1 MKKLLASI
9 LAVVLA
15 LSLSVPALAAPA
27 PDAAPED
34 VIPISGAL
42 DEDSDPWAEE
52 RAYLDAHPGLEE
64 QLRASAYD
72 YFAQEYLYYDSPE
85 EYMEYWE
92 MTEEEFLDEM
102 VLEQTWEL
110 IQAEGRQERI
120 DALKEALGGVPGQIG
135 VMLNGEYVQ
144 FPDAV
149 PEVTGGR
156 TMVPVRPIVE
166 ALGGQA
172 GMEDGKV
179 ICEADG
185 VRLTFTPGVSEV
197 LTEYTGG
204 ELPGDGQMFPMDCA
218 PYIKGGRTYV
228 PVRFLGEILG
238 YRVGW
243 DSEFE
248 TAVLTDP
255 EALAAEID
263 GRFTILNRV
272 LAVQGYPM
280 EEGKSLRGAVKGDLT
295 FTAFDTLNGNATYTA
310 ALTGSELFN
319 TQAVN
324 GSYALTLSDNL
335 ADELVKLLAGQGLSE
350 EEAEELRAA
359 LRKLELDY
367 IITRKGLAWVSSPLL
382 NQAGGAEDVWLG
394 LAMDPQVM
402 EAVFAQLGQTAT
414 VSEQYLAVYED
425 SVLSWAAVMED
436 ADAME
441 ELLGDKCFTTA
452 NGVSTLRW
460 DLDALIDWALRDYDP
475 DTFTEEEL
483 AELRREMAREYKELE
498 YTLTVDSQGNAR
510 VSALIHTLPQH
521 IGDGSARLSLEE
533 SVRWGRTSMT
543 VDLHIA
549 NVGAMRF
556 TLTSELWA
564 DPATPETQPPEGSTV
579 VDAGELLDP

>member
-15 LSLSVPALAAPA
+15 LSLSVPALAAPV
-27 PDAAPED
+27 PEDTPED
-34 VIPISGAL
+34 VIPISGVL

-110 IQAEGRQERI
+110 IQAEERQERI

-135 VMLNGEYVQ
+135 VMLNGAYVQ

-238 YRVGW
+238 CRVGW

-280 EEGKSLRGAVKGDLT
+280 EEGKSLRGTVKGDLT

-310 ALTGSELFN
+310 TLTGSELFN

-367 IITRKGLAWVSSPLL
+367 IITRKGLAWVRSPLL

-394 LAMDPQVM
+394 LAMDPQAM
-402 EAVFAQLGQTAT
+402 EAVFAQLGRTAA

-521 IGDGSARLSLEE
+521 IGDASARLSLEE
-533 SVRWGRTSMT
+533 SVRSGRTSMT

-549 NVGAMRF
+549 NVGTMRF
-556 TLTSELWA
+556 TLTSELRA
-564 DPATPETQPPEGSTV
+564 DPGAPEDQPPEGSTV

>member
-1 MKKLLASI
+1 MKKLT
-9 LAVVLA
+9 AVLLSLA
-15 LSLSVPALAAPA
+15 LSLSLTVPAFAAPA
-27 PDAAPED
+27 PED
-34 VIPISGAL
+34 IIPINGIL
-42 DEDSDPWAEE
+42 EEDFDLWAEE
-52 RAYLDAHPGLEE
+52 RAYLDAHPGLED

-72 YFAQEYLYYDSPE
+72 YFAQEYPYYDSPE

-102 VLEQTWEL
+102 VLYQMWEL
-110 IQAEGRQERI
+110 LKAEEHQNQV
-120 DALKEALGGVPGQIG
+120 DALKEAMGGVPGQIG
-135 VMLNGEYVQ
+135 VMLNGEYVR
-144 FPDAV
+144 FPDAI

-172 GMEDGKV
+172 EMTDGKV
-179 ICEADG
+179 ICQAGG
-185 VRLTFTPGVSEV
+185 VRLTFTPGSSEV

-238 YRVGW
+238 YRVSW
-243 DSEFE
+243 DSDFE
-248 TAVLTDP
+248 TAVLTDL

-263 GRFTILNRV
+263 GRFTILNRM
-272 LAVQGYPM
+272 LAVQSYTM
-280 EEGKSLRGAVKGDLT
+280 EEGKSLRGTVKGDLT
-295 FTAFDTLNGNATYTA
+295 FTAFDTLNGNTTYTA

-335 ADELVKLLAGQGLSE
+335 ADELVKLLAGQGLPE
-350 EEAEELRAA
+350 EEVEELRAA

-382 NQAGGAEDVWLG
+382 NQAGGGEDIWLG
-394 LAMDPQVM
+394 LAADPQVM

-414 VSEQYLAVYED
+414 VSEQYLATYED
-425 SVLSWAAVMED
+425 SALSWAAAMD
-436 ADAME
+436 YADAME
-441 ELLGDKCFTTA
+441 ELLGDKCFTTTD
-452 NGVSTLRW
+452 GVSTLRW

-483 AELRREMAREYKELE
+483 AELRREMAKEYKELE
-498 YTLTVDSQGNAR
+498 YTLTVDSRGNGR

-521 IGDGSARLSLEE
+521 IGDTSARLSLEE
-533 SVRWGRTSMT
+533 SVRSGRTSMT
-543 VDLHIA
+543 VNLHIA
-549 NVGAMRF
+549 NVGTMKF
-556 TLTSELWA
+556 TLTSELRT

-579 VDAGELLDP
+579 VDAGEMLDP

>member
-1 MKKLLASI
+1 MKKLT
-9 LAVVLA
+9 AVLLSLA
-15 LSLSVPALAAPA
+15 LSLSLTVPAFAAPA
-27 PDAAPED
+27 PED
-34 VIPISGAL
+34 IIPINGIL
-42 DEDSDPWAEE
+42 EEDFDLWAEE
-52 RAYLDAHPGLEE
+52 RAYLDAHPGLED

-72 YFAQEYLYYDSPE
+72 YFAQEYPYYDSPE

-102 VLEQTWEL
+102 VLYQTWEL
-110 IQAEGRQERI
+110 LKAEEHQNQV
-120 DALKEALGGVPGQIG
+120 DALKEAMGGVPGQIG
-135 VMLNGEYVQ
+135 VMLNGEYVR
-144 FPDAV
+144 FPDAI

-172 GMEDGKV
+172 EMTDGKV
-179 ICEADG
+179 ICQAGG
-185 VRLTFTPGVSEV
+185 VRLTFTPGSSEV

-204 ELPGDGQMFPMDCA
+204 KLPGDGQMFPMDCA

-238 YRVGW
+238 YRVSW
-243 DSEFE
+243 DSDFE

-263 GRFTILNRV
+263 GRFTILNRM
-272 LAVQGYPM
+272 LAVQSYTM
-280 EEGKSLRGAVKGDLT
+280 EEGKSLRGTVKGDLT
-295 FTAFDTLNGNATYTA
+295 FTAFDTLNGNTTYTA

-335 ADELVKLLAGQGLSE
+335 ADELVKLLAGQGLPE
-350 EEAEELRAA
+350 EEVEELRAA

-382 NQAGGAEDVWLG
+382 NQAGGGEDIWLG
-394 LAMDPQVM
+394 LAADLQVM

-414 VSEQYLAVYED
+414 VSEQYLATYED
-425 SVLSWAAVMED
+425 SALSWAAAMD
-436 ADAME
+436 YADAME
-441 ELLGDKCFTTA
+441 ELLGDKCFTTTD
-452 NGVSTLRW
+452 GVSTLRW

-483 AELRREMAREYKELE
+483 AELRREMAKEYKELE
-498 YTLTVDSQGNAR
+498 YTLTVDSRGNGR

-521 IGDGSARLSLEE
+521 IGDSSARLSLEE
-533 SVRWGRTSMT
+533 SVRSGRTSMT
-543 VDLHIA
+543 VNLHIA
-549 NVGAMRF
+549 NVGTMKF
-556 TLTSELWA
+556 TLTSELRT

-579 VDAGELLDP
+579 VDAGEMLDP

>member
-1 MKKLLASI
+1 MKKLT
-9 LAVVLA
+9 AVLLSLA
-15 LSLSVPALAAPA
+15 LSLSLTVPAFAAPA
-27 PDAAPED
+27 PED
-34 VIPISGAL
+34 IIPINGIL
-42 DEDSDPWAEE
+42 EEDFDLWAEE
-52 RAYLDAHPGLEE
+52 RAYLDAHPGLED

-72 YFAQEYLYYDSPE
+72 YFAQEYPYYDSPE

-102 VLEQTWEL
+102 VLYQTWEL
-110 IQAEGRQERI
+110 LKAEEHQNQV
-120 DALKEALGGVPGQIG
+120 DALKEAMGGVPGQIG
-135 VMLNGEYVQ
+135 VMLNGEYVR
-144 FPDAV
+144 FPDAI

-172 GMEDGKV
+172 EMTDGKV
-179 ICEADG
+179 ICQAGG
-185 VRLTFTPGVSEV
+185 VRLTFTPGSSEV

-238 YRVGW
+238 YRVSW
-243 DSEFE
+243 DSDFE
-248 TAVLTDP
+248 TAVLTDL

-263 GRFTILNRV
+263 GRFTILNRM
-272 LAVQGYPM
+272 LAVQSYTM
-280 EEGKSLRGAVKGDLT
+280 EEGKSLRGTVKGDLT
-295 FTAFDTLNGNATYTA
+295 FTAFDTLNGNTTYTA
-310 ALTGSELFN
+310 ALTGNELFN

-335 ADELVKLLAGQGLSE
+335 ADELVKLLAGQGLPE
-350 EEAEELRAA
+350 EEVEELRAA

-382 NQAGGAEDVWLG
+382 NQAGGGEDIWLG
-394 LAMDPQVM
+394 LAADPQVM

-414 VSEQYLAVYED
+414 VSEQYLATYED
-425 SVLSWAAVMED
+425 SALSWAAAMD
-436 ADAME
+436 YADAME
-441 ELLGDKCFTTA
+441 ELLGDKCFTTTD
-452 NGVSTLRW
+452 GVSTLRW

-483 AELRREMAREYKELE
+483 AELRREMAEEYKELE
-498 YTLTVDSQGNAR
+498 YTLTVDSRGNGR

-521 IGDGSARLSLEE
+521 IGDSSARLSLEE
-533 SVRWGRTSMT
+533 SVRSGRTSMT
-543 VDLHIA
+543 VNLHIA
-549 NVGAMRF
+549 NVGTMKF
-556 TLTSELWA
+556 TLTSELRT

-579 VDAGELLDP
+579 VDAGEMLDP

>member
-1 MKKLLASI
+1 MKKLT
-9 LAVVLA
+9 AVLLSLA
-15 LSLSVPALAAPA
+15 LSLSLTVPAFAAPA
-27 PDAAPED
+27 PED
-34 VIPISGAL
+34 IIPINGIL
-42 DEDSDPWAEE
+42 EEDFDLWAEE
-52 RAYLDAHPGLEE
+52 RAYLDAHPGLED

-72 YFAQEYLYYDSPE
+72 YFAQEYPYYDSPE

-102 VLEQTWEL
+102 VLYQTWEL
-110 IQAEGRQERI
+110 LKAEEHQNQV
-120 DALKEALGGVPGQIG
+120 DALKEAMGGVPGQIG
-135 VMLNGEYVQ
+135 VMLNGEYVR
-144 FPDAV
+144 FPDAI

-172 GMEDGKV
+172 EMTDGKV
-179 ICEADG
+179 ICQAGG
-185 VRLTFTPGVSEV
+185 VRLTFTPGSSEV

-238 YRVGW
+238 YRVSW
-243 DSEFE
+243 DSDFE
-248 TAVLTDP
+248 TAVLTDL

-263 GRFTILNRV
+263 GRFTILNRM
-272 LAVQGYPM
+272 LAVQSYTM
-280 EEGKSLRGAVKGDLT
+280 EEGKSLRGTVKGDLT
-295 FTAFDTLNGNATYTA
+295 FTAFDTLNGNTTYTA
-310 ALTGSELFN
+310 ALTGNELFN

-335 ADELVKLLAGQGLSE
+335 ADELVKLLAGQGLPE
-350 EEAEELRAA
+350 EEVEELRAA

-382 NQAGGAEDVWLG
+382 NQAGGGEDIWLG
-394 LAMDPQVM
+394 LAADPQVM

-414 VSEQYLAVYED
+414 VSEQYLATYED
-425 SVLSWAAVMED
+425 SALSWAAAMD
-436 ADAME
+436 YADAME
-441 ELLGDKCFTTA
+441 ELLGDKCFTTTD
-452 NGVSTLRW
+452 GVSTLRW

-483 AELRREMAREYKELE
+483 AELRREMAKEYKELE
-498 YTLTVDSQGNAR
+498 YTLTVDSRGNGR

-521 IGDGSARLSLEE
+521 IGDTSARLSLEE
-533 SVRWGRTSMT
+533 SVRSGRTSMT
-543 VDLHIA
+543 VNLHIA
-549 NVGAMRF
+549 NVGTMKF
-556 TLTSELWA
+556 TLTSELRT

-579 VDAGELLDP
+579 VDAGEMLDP

>member
-1 MKKLLASI
+1 MKKLT
-9 LAVVLA
+9 AVLLSLA
-15 LSLSVPALAAPA
+15 LSLSLTVPAFAAPA
-27 PDAAPED
+27 PED
-34 VIPISGAL
+34 IIPINGIL
-42 DEDSDPWAEE
+42 EEDFDLWAEE
-52 RAYLDAHPGLEE
+52 RAYLDAHPGLED

-72 YFAQEYLYYDSPE
+72 YFAQEYPYYDSPE

-102 VLEQTWEL
+102 VLYQMWEL
-110 IQAEGRQERI
+110 LKAEEHQNQV
-120 DALKEALGGVPGQIG
+120 DALKKAMGGVPGQIG
-135 VMLNGEYVQ
+135 VMLNGEYVR
-144 FPDAV
+144 FPDAI

-172 GMEDGKV
+172 EMTDGKV
-179 ICEADG
+179 ICQAGG
-185 VRLTFTPGVSEV
+185 VRLTFTPGSSEV

-204 ELPGDGQMFPMDCA
+204 ELPGDGQMFPMDCV

-238 YRVGW
+238 YRVSW
-243 DSEFE
+243 DSDFE
-248 TAVLTDP
+248 TAVLTDL

-263 GRFTILNRV
+263 DRFTILNRM
-272 LAVQGYPM
+272 LAVQSYTM
-280 EEGKSLRGAVKGDLT
+280 EEGKSLRGTVKGDLT
-295 FTAFDTLNGNATYTA
+295 FTAFDTLNGNTTYTA
-310 ALTGSELFN
+310 ALTGIELFN

-335 ADELVKLLAGQGLSE
+335 ADELVKLLAGQGLPE
-350 EEAEELRAA
+350 EEVEELRAA

-382 NQAGGAEDVWLG
+382 NQAGGGEDIWLG
-394 LAMDPQVM
+394 LAADPQVM

-414 VSEQYLAVYED
+414 VSEQYLATYED
-425 SVLSWAAVMED
+425 SALSWAAAMD
-436 ADAME
+436 YADAME
-441 ELLGDKCFTTA
+441 ELLGDKCFTTTD
-452 NGVSTLRW
+452 GVSTLRW

-483 AELRREMAREYKELE
+483 AELRREMAEEYKELE
-498 YTLTVDSQGNAR
+498 YTLTVDSRGNGR

-521 IGDGSARLSLEE
+521 IGDTSARLSLEE
-533 SVRWGRTSMT
+533 SVRSGRTSMT
-543 VDLHIA
+543 VNLHIA
-549 NVGAMRF
+549 NVGTMKF
-556 TLTSELWA
+556 TLTSELRT

-579 VDAGELLDP
+579 VDAGEMLDP